1 MVDASAPFVKARYT
15 SGGGGVLVFQTYS
28 TLQALATAA
37 AQHHCPNVAAQA
49 SALGETPEEVANLT
63 AFAREGV
70 QPGITYFLQKFNGDF
85 YNVVRAFRA
94 ARMACPMTA
103 QELQPTMQDVEQLKM
118 FLCLD
123 DNTIT

>member
-1 MVDASAPFVKARYT
+1 MELAAVVDAGAPFVKATYT
-15 SGGGGVLVFQTYS
+15 FGGDGLLVFQTYC

-37 AQHHCPNVAAQA
+37 AQHHYPNVAAQA
-49 SALGETPEEVANLT
+49 SALEETPEEVANLT

-94 ARMACPMTA
+94 ARMACPMHRKKGKRRNCS
-103 QELQPTMQDVEQLKM
+103 LPCRMW
-118 FLCLD
+118 
-123 DNTIT
+123 NS